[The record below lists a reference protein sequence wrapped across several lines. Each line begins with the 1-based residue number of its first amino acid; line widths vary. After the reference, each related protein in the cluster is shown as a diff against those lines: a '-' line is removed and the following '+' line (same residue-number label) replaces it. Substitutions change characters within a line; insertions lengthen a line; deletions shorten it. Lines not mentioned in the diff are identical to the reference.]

1 MNDNKEV
8 LYCRIDDNDYFLDF
22 TNENQDYLRSFFN
35 LIIHKLKYEK
45 IQFVFDEDN
54 SSIKNEMLI
63 SVSKEYIN
71 DLNTEIELVYHNLK
85 NMLVEYSMK

>member
-1 MNDNKEV
+1 
-8 LYCRIDDNDYFLDF
+8 
-22 TNENQDYLRSFFN
+22 RSFFN